1 MNVNDCSEMTFG
13 TFTYSKDTTVQYII
27 QNDLHIEY
35 HNNGRYFIKSKI
47 IWISACQYKLILEE
61 STLPNFTYR
70 PNSELYVTI
79 NGIKKKSISI
89 TQKTDQESWESEIIK
104 ISNHSLPLFH
114 KTFGKYYQIDTFNVF
129 APFAEFPH
137 ISPNRD
143 SEHCK
148 IVTYTYVPL
157 TEMNDVNNLYG
168 VEIMKLKDS
177 MLIQDEDALLEFS
190 LATVNF
196 MFKAAFKAEI
206 IESKPLT
213 HLGHKAYTHK
223 ALLNWDVFGDVY
235 IQSLAFLYK
244 DLIIRLFVMVPKE
257 KENNEKVDEF
267 FQAVQ
272 CN

>member
-1 MNVNDCSEMTFG
+1 
-13 TFTYSKDTTVQYII
+13 
-27 QNDLHIEY
+27 
-35 HNNGRYFIKSKI
+35 
-47 IWISACQYKLILEE
+47 
-61 STLPNFTYR
+61 
-70 PNSELYVTI
+70 
-79 NGIKKKSISI
+79 
-89 TQKTDQESWESEIIK
+89 
-104 ISNHSLPLFH
+104 
-114 KTFGKYYQIDTFNVF
+114 
-129 APFAEFPH
+129 
-137 ISPNRD
+137 
-143 SEHCK
+143 
-148 IVTYTYVPL
+148 
-157 TEMNDVNNLYG
+157 MNDVNNLYG

-190 LATVNF
+190 LATMNF